1 MDNES
6 REWVQLRPTGF
17 DLVRT
22 APFFA
27 CSPRRLKDPSNLGL
41 CEMDGVYS
49 FRNLSCEKKMFSWF
63 LITWQKGYLL
73 CNLIVTLG
81 VVEKYPLMP
90 VNGHAE
96 EASVGGTS
104 HEVPP
109 SWHLIGPLPR
119 PIHWREH
126 LQGFKGVKPYVI
138 PISNRSRTIRSLF
151 VSAPPPGAFSRQG
164 RWGVAES
171 RNESESELCTD
182 AVSPSH
188 LPPRASRGRRG
199 RGGGR
204 LQLPSLFI
212 PPTTHVAAL
221 ASASLFVGSSALWH
235 LCHGMYESGPFICS
249 LCMEWKT
256 LTRLRMLF
264 TCGKIQRL
272 NHFTEI

>member
-1 MDNES
+1 
-6 REWVQLRPTGF
+6 
-17 DLVRT
+17 
-22 APFFA
+22 
-27 CSPRRLKDPSNLGL
+27 
-41 CEMDGVYS
+41 
-49 FRNLSCEKKMFSWF
+49 
-63 LITWQKGYLL
+63 
-73 CNLIVTLG
+73 
-81 VVEKYPLMP
+81 MP

-199 RGGGR
+199 RGGVACS
-204 LQLPSLFI
+204 SL
-212 PPTTHVAAL
+212 L
-221 ASASLFVGSSALWH
+221 CLFH
-235 LCHGMYESGPFICS
+235 P
-249 LCMEWKT
+249 
-256 LTRLRMLF
+256 LRMS
-264 TCGKIQRL
+264 RL
-272 NHFTEI
+272 LPALVCLWAPQLCDTSVMACMRADRLSAPYVWNERR

>member
-1 MDNES
+1 
-6 REWVQLRPTGF
+6 
-17 DLVRT
+17 
-22 APFFA
+22 
-27 CSPRRLKDPSNLGL
+27 
-41 CEMDGVYS
+41 
-49 FRNLSCEKKMFSWF
+49 
-63 LITWQKGYLL
+63 
-73 CNLIVTLG
+73 
-81 VVEKYPLMP
+81 MP

-164 RWGVAES
+164 RWGVAGS

-199 RGGGR
+199 RGGSPAAPFFVYSTHYACRGSCQR
-204 LQLPSLFI
+204 SFVCGLLSSVTPLSWHVWERTVYLLLMYGMKDANTASHVI
-212 PPTTHVAAL
+212 HVWKNTTFK
-221 ASASLFVGSSALWH
+221 SFYWN
-235 LCHGMYESGPFICS
+235 I
-249 LCMEWKT
+249 T
-256 LTRLRMLF
+256 
-264 TCGKIQRL
+264 
-272 NHFTEI
+272 